1 MLVVYLWRFLH
12 LLFAFSFVGALT
24 IAEWNARAACATADW
39 NRRAALW
46 GVVRVTTQVLGLGAL
61 LLLGIFGN
69 LLAVSKG
76 LPMGGHWMLAVNG
89 LWLAGVLLHLLVALP
104 TVRRLVSA
112 CESAA
117 RTQADPPAHEPAAG
131 VAGPGRESGPG
142 SAAEYT
148 AALARWRIA
157 NLLLSIFFGL
167 MLVLM
172 VLRPAFW

>member
-24 IAEWNARAACATADW
+24 IAEWNARAARATADW

-69 LLAVSKG
+69 LLAVSRG
-76 LPMGGHWMLAVNG
+76 LPMGGHWMLAANG
-89 LWLAGVLLHLLVALP
+89 LWLVGLLLYLLVALP
-104 TVRRLVSA
+104 TARRLVSA
-112 CESAA
+112 CEGTA
-117 RTQADPPAHEPAAG
+117 RAQAESPAHEPAAG
-131 VAGPGRESGPG
+131 APGPGRESGPG
-142 SAAEYT
+142 YAAT
-148 AALARWRIA
+148 LARWRIA

-172 VLRPAFW
+172 VLRPEFG

>member
-24 IAEWNARAACATADW
+24 IAEWNARAARATADW

-61 LLLGIFGN
+61 LLLGILGN
-69 LLAVSKG
+69 LLALSLG
-76 LPMGGHWMLAVNG
+76 LPMGSPWMLAVNG
-89 LWLAGVLLHLLVALP
+89 LWLAGILLHLLVALP
-104 TVRRLVSA
+104 TARRLVSS
-112 CESAA
+112 CEGAA
-117 RTQADPPAHEPAAG
+117 RAQAESPAHEPAAG
-131 VAGPGRESGPG
+131 AAGPGREPD
-142 SAAEYT
+142 SATEYA

>member
-24 IAEWNARAACATADW
+24 IAEWNARAARPTADW

-61 LLLGIFGN
+61 LLLGILGN
-69 LLAVSKG
+69 LLAVSMG

-89 LWLAGVLLHLLVALP
+89 LWLAGILLYLLATLP
-104 TVRRLVSA
+104 PARRLVSA
-112 CESAA
+112 CEGAA
-117 RTQADPPAHEPAAG
+117 RAQAESPAREPAAG
-131 VAGPGRESGPG
+131 AAGPGREPD
-142 SAAEYT
+142 SAAEYA